1 MGNYEVS
8 ELPELDRD
16 ALIKILTD
24 ELPVLRAK
32 IGISQ
37 DDISGIIGISRQT
50 YNAIET
56 KKRKMSWNTYMSLI
70 LFFGYNEK
78 TTNIVE
84 SIGAFPSSLRKT
96 LLKLTAPAVV
106 QEYQLD
112 KRNVNGVTNLLSY
125 QHLIVFTLCQCQK

>member
-96 LLKLTAPAVV
+96 LSLNRRMK
-106 QEYQLD
+106 E
-112 KRNVNGVTNLLSY
+112 N
-125 QHLIVFTLCQCQK
+125 

>member
-1 MGNYEVS
+1 MGNYEVR

-16 ALIKILTD
+16 ALIEILTD

-37 DDISGIIGISRQT
+37 DDISSIIGISRQT

-84 SIGAFPSSLRKT
+84 SIGAFPASLRKT
-96 LLKLTAPAVV
+96 LSLNRRMK
-106 QEYQLD
+106 E
-112 KRNVNGVTNLLSY
+112 N
-125 QHLIVFTLCQCQK
+125 